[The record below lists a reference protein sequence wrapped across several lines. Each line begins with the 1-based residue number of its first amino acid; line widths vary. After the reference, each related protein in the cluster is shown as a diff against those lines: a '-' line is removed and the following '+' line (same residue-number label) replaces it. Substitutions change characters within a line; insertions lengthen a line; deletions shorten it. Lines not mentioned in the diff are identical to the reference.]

1 MSTEQKIRLLI
12 TSGDGPE
19 ECRMA
24 VSRILRLMEKE
35 ATSRGVHCE
44 FAVHDEKCRHGP
56 ASAVASLSG
65 QHAIDFSRRWRGT
78 IQWISK
84 SPVRPH
90 HRRRNWF
97 VGVFQMH
104 SASNHEI
111 ELKPSDLR
119 FEKFRAGGP
128 GGQHQ
133 NTTDSAVRVTHVP
146 TGVSAVS
153 RDQRSQ
159 HRNKQV
165 AVERL
170 GDHLAAQLAL
180 QQAMAQSKQNQLH
193 KNLERG
199 NPVRIFVGENFAE
212 KSDSDL

>member
-1 MSTEQKIRLLI
+1 MNAEQKIRLLI

-24 VSRILRLMEKE
+24 VSRTLRVIEKE
-35 ATSRGVHCE
+35 AASRGVHCE
-44 FAVHDEKCRHGP
+44 VALSDEQCRHGP
-56 ASAVASLSG
+56 SSAVATLSG
-65 QHAIDFSRRWRGT
+65 EHAMDLSRRWRGT
-78 IQWISK
+78 IQWICRSRL
-84 SPVRPH
+84 RPH

-97 VGVFQMH
+97 IGVFPVH
-104 SASNHEI
+104 SKTDHEI
-111 ELKPSDLR
+111 ELKLSELK

-146 TGVSAVS
+146 SGESAVS

-165 AVERL
+165 AIERL
-170 GDHLAAQLAL
+170 GDRLTARQAL
-180 QQAMAQSKQNQLH
+180 QQAKAQTTQNQLH

-199 NPVRIFVGENFAE
+199 NPIRIFVGENFME
-212 KSDSDL
+212 KSGSDL

>member
-1 MSTEQKIRLLI
+1 MSTEQRIRLLI

-19 ECRMA
+19 ECRIA
-24 VSRILRLMEKE
+24 VARILRLMEQE
-35 ATSRGVHCE
+35 ANSRGVNCE
-44 FAVHDEKCRHGP
+44 FALHDDKYRHGP

-65 QHAIDFSRRWRGT
+65 KHAIDFSRRWRGT
-78 IQWISK
+78 VQWICK
-84 SPVRPH
+84 SPVRPL

-97 VGVFQMH
+97 IGIFQMH
-104 SASNHEI
+104 TKADHEI

-119 FEKFRAGGP
+119 FENFRAGGP

-133 NTTDSAVRVTHVP
+133 NTTDSAVRVTHLP
-146 TGVSAVS
+146 TRVSAVS

-170 GDHLAAQLAL
+170 GDHLAARQAL
-180 QQAMAQSKQNQLH
+180 QQAMAQSMQNQLH

-199 NPVRIFVGENFAE
+199 NPVRIFTGEQFTE
-212 KSDSDL
+212 KSGPDM